1 MTAIYKREV
10 RACFNS
16 FIGWLF
22 LAVVLFFTGLY
33 VTANNLA
40 QGSPYLTYALQSSLI
55 IFIIAIPI
63 LTMRILAEERKN
75 KTDQM
80 ILTAPVS
87 IWKIVLGKYL
97 ALETVFAIPCVVLC
111 LYPLLLG
118 RYGTIPYGETYVS
131 ILGFFLYG
139 SAAVAVGVFV
149 SSLTESQVIAAV
161 VSVVLI
167 FVGYVMAGICNL
179 ISPVGNLLTKILSI
193 YDLTTPFLD
202 LINGNLKLTAV
213 LYYLSVIFL
222 LLFFTTQSIQKR
234 RYSVSVKHFRKGAYS
249 IGLIVMTTAIV
260 TGANILLRQ
269 VPAEYTEFD
278 VTAEKL
284 YSLSEDSYK
293 VMDALEDDVT
303 IYVLSPENSMNLDV
317 IETLNRYKDHTDH
330 IRVEYVDIASNPA
343 FAQQYTDGSVTERSL
358 IVESEKRSK
367 FIDYND
373 LYAWEL
379 SYETYGY
386 EMTGYDAE
394 GQITSA
400 IDYVTM
406 DNMPKVYLLEG
417 HGESDLEAGF
427 LSVLAKLNI
436 EYETLNLLTVDE
448 VPTDAEGL
456 IVNAPMTDFSADDTE
471 KVRQYMDGG
480 GDVLFVYGYGEDAL
494 PNYRSLISDYHVDIV
509 EGMVVENDRNY
520 YYQNMLYLLPEVEY
534 DEMTADIYGEGYVF
548 APYSS
553 GIVIDE
559 EAREAGD
566 VHYLLTTTADSFSR
580 ADPEEITSGEKAEGD
595 IDGPFALG
603 ARVVKQVEGGESTAV
618 IYTSAVIF
626 QEMADEI
633 VAGNNKKLFENT
645 VGSFASVENS
655 VSIPVKSYYAG
666 LLTVPALEFIFAGLI
681 MVLAVPLA
689 LLVAGLVIWLQR
701 RKR

>member
-1 MTAIYKREV
+1 MTAIYKREL

-33 VTANNLA
+33 ITANCLA

-80 ILTAPVS
+80 ILTAPVG
-87 IWKIVLGKYL
+87 IWEIVLGKYL
-97 ALETVFAIPCVVLC
+97 ALETVFAIPCAVLC

-139 SAAVAVGVFV
+139 SAAVAIGVFV

-167 FVGYVMAGICNL
+167 FIGYVMAGICNL
-179 ISPVGNLLTKILSI
+179 ISPVGNLLTKVLSV
-193 YDLTTPFLD
+193 YDLTTPFID

-213 LYYLSVIFL
+213 FYYLSVIFL

-234 RYSVSVKHFRKGAYS
+234 RYSVSVKHLRRGAYS
-249 IGLIVMTTAIV
+249 IGLIVLTTAIV
-260 TGANILLRQ
+260 IGANILLRQ
-269 VPAEYTEFD
+269 APSEYTEFD
-278 VTAEKL
+278 VTKEKL
-284 YSLSEDSYK
+284 YSLSEASYQ
-293 VMDALEDDVT
+293 VMDSLEEDIT
-303 IYVLSPENSMNLDV
+303 IYVLSPESSMNLDV
-317 IETLNRYKDHTDH
+317 IETLNRYKDYTKH

-343 FAQQYTDGSVTERSL
+343 FAQQYTDASVTARSL
-358 IVESEKRSK
+358 IVESGRRSK
-367 FIDYND
+367 YIDYND
-373 LYAWEL
+373 LYEMEL
-379 SYETYGY
+379 NYETYGY
-386 EMTGYDAE
+386 EMSGYDAE

-400 IDYVTM
+400 IHYVTM
-406 DNMPKVYLLEG
+406 DDMPKVYLLEG
-417 HGESDLEAGF
+417 HGESELEAGF
-427 LSVLAKLNI
+427 LSVLAKLNV
-436 EYETLNLLTVDE
+436 EYEALNLLTVDE
-448 VPTDAEGL
+448 VPADAEGL
-456 IVNAPMTDFSADDTE
+456 IINAPAADFSADDVE
-471 KVRQYMDGG
+471 KARRYIDGG
-480 GDVLFVYGYGEDAL
+480 GNVLFVYGYGEEAL
-494 PNYRSLISDYHVDIV
+494 PNYRSLISDYNVDIV
-509 EGMVVENDRNY
+509 DGMVVENDRNH

-534 DEMTADIYGEGYVF
+534 DEATASVYGGGYVF
-548 APYSS
+548 APYAS
-553 GIVIDE
+553 GIAIDE
-559 EAREAGD
+559 EARDAGD
-566 VHYLLTTTADSFSR
+566 VHYLLATTESSFSR
-580 ADPEEITSGEKAEGD
+580 ANPEEITSGEKEDGD

-603 ARVVKQVEGGESTAV
+603 ARVTKQVEGGESTAI

-633 VAGNNKKLFENT
+633 VAGNNKKLFENA

-666 LLTVPALEFIFAGLI
+666 LLAVPALEFILVGLI
-681 MVLAVPLA
+681 MVLALPIG
-689 LLVAGLVIWLQR
+689 LLTAGLVIWLQR

>member
-1 MTAIYKREV
+1 MTAIYKREL
-10 RACFNS
+10 RACFHS

-22 LAVVLFFTGLY
+22 LAVMLFFTGLY

-40 QGSPYLTYALQSSLI
+40 QGSAYLTYALQSSLI

-87 IWKIVLGKYL
+87 VWKIVLGKYL

-118 RYGTIPYGETYVS
+118 RYGTVPYGETYVS

-167 FVGYVMAGICNL
+167 FVGYVMAGICSL
-179 ISPVGNLLTKILSI
+179 ISPVGNLLTMILSA
-193 YDLTTPFLD
+193 YDLTTPFID
-202 LINGNLKLTAV
+202 LINGNLKLASV
-213 LYYLSVIFL
+213 LYYVSVIFL
-222 LLFFTTQSIQKR
+222 MLFFTTQSIQKR
-234 RYSVSVKHFRKGAYS
+234 RYNVSVKHLRRGAYS
-249 IGLIVMTTAIV
+249 IGLIVLTTVIV
-260 TGANILLRQ
+260 IGANILLRQ
-269 VPAEYTEFD
+269 APSEYTEFD
-278 VTAEKL
+278 VTKEKL
-284 YSLSEDSYK
+284 YSLSEESYQ
-293 VMDALEDDVT
+293 VMDHLQEDIM
-303 IYVLSPENSMNLDV
+303 IYVLSPEGSMNLDV
-317 IETLNRYKDHTDH
+317 IETLNRYKSYSKH
-330 IRVEYVDIASNPA
+330 ISVEYVDLASNPA
-343 FAQQYTDGSVTERSL
+343 FAQQYTDNSVSARSL
-358 IVESEKRSK
+358 IVESGKRSK
-367 FIDYND
+367 YIDYND
-373 LYAWEL
+373 LYQMEL
-379 SYETYGY
+379 SYETYAY

-394 GQITSA
+394 GQITGA
-400 IDYVTM
+400 IGYVTM

-417 HGESDLEAGF
+417 HGESALEEGF

-448 VPTDAEGL
+448 VPADAEGL
-456 IVNAPMTDFSADDTE
+456 IINAPTADLSADDTE
-471 KVRQYMDGG
+471 KVRAYMNGG
-480 GDVLFVYGYGEDAL
+480 GDMLFVYGYSEEAL
-494 PNYRSLISDYHVDIV
+494 PNYQSLLSDYDVSIAD
-509 EGMVVENDRNY
+509 GMVVENDRNY

-534 DEMTADIYGEGYVF
+534 DEMTESIYGEGYVF
-548 APYSS
+548 APYAS
-553 GIVIDE
+553 GIVMDE
-559 EAREAGD
+559 QAEEDGD
-566 VHYLLTTTADSFSR
+566 VHYLLTTTADSFAR
-580 ADPEEITSGEKAEGD
+580 TNLEEVASGEKTEGD

-603 ARVVKQVEGGESTAV
+603 ARVTKQMGDSESTAV

-626 QEMADEI
+626 QEAADAI
-633 VAGNNKKLFENT
+633 VAGNNKKLFENA
-645 VGSFASVENS
+645 VGRFASVENS

-666 LLTVPALEFIFAGLI
+666 ILTVPALEFIFAGLI
-681 MVLAVPLA
+681 LVLALPLG

-701 RKR
+701 RRR